1 MKYYIINLDRLS
13 YRAKKQ
19 KELAQK
25 HNRKSSYEADSD
37 RNRVSTESP
46 DSYDL
51 SISMETKILS
61 SDSSAK
67 DRDKLVPAFRQSYVR
82 NNSNQYQLDTQ
93 MANGV

>member
-1 MKYYIINLDRLS
+1 MILERLS
-13 YRAKKQ
+13 YRAKKR
-19 KELAQK
+19 KESEHK
-25 HNRKSSYEADSD
+25 GTRKSSYDNDAD

-67 DRDKLVPAFRQSYVR
+67 DRDKLVPGFRQSYVR
-82 NNSNQYQLDTQ
+82 NNSNQYQLDTNTLG
-93 MANGV
+93 NGV

>member
-1 MKYYIINLDRLS
+1 MNLDRIS

-19 KELAQK
+19 KEFGRK
-25 HNRKSSYEADSD
+25 PNRKDSFEADSD
-37 RNRVSTESP
+37 RNRVSTDSP

-51 SISMETKILS
+51 SMSMETKILS

-67 DRDKLVPAFRQSYVR
+67 DRDKLVPVFRQSYVR